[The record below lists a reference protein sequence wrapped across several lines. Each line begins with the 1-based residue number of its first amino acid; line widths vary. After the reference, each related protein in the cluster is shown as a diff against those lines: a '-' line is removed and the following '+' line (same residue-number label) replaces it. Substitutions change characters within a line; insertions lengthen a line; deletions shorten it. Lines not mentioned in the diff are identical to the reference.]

1 MKSLAKFAVT
11 ALATYRITKL
21 VLDDEIF
28 AEPRNALLKRFPPN
42 ETKLGYLVTCPWC
55 VSVWAGVAVAAG
67 LKVAPKSTEVV
78 AQGLAASAL
87 TGLAYER
94 L

>member
-1 MKSLAKFAVT
+1 MNSLVKTAVT

-21 VLDDEIF
+21 VLEDEIF
-28 AEPRNALLKRFPPN
+28 AEPRNALLKRFNPQ
-42 ETKLGYLVTCPWC
+42 ETKIGYLLTCPWC

-67 LKVAPKSTEVV
+67 LKYAPKATEPV
-78 AQGLAASAL
+78 AQGLAASAV
-87 TGLAYER
+87 TGLMYER